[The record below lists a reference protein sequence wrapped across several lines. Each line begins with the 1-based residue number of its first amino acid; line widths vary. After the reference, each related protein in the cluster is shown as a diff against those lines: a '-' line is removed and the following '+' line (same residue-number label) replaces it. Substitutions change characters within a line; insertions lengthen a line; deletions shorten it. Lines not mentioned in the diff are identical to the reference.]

1 MTAQPSGEIVLYGI
15 ETCDQVRKARQWL
28 RAHGVAHRYH
38 DFRRDGL
45 TAEMLARWFG
55 RVPWD
60 ALVNRKGLTW
70 RRLDVARRAAVTD
83 QPSAAELLL
92 AEPTIVKRPVL
103 EAGDRLMVGFS
114 EAVYASLA
122 P

>member
-1 MTAQPSGEIVLYGI
+1 MPAQSSGEIVLYGI

-28 RAHGVAHRYH
+28 KAHDVPHRYH

-70 RRLDVARRAAVTD
+70 RRLEAGRRAAVTD
-83 QPSAAELLL
+83 QASAAELLL
-92 AEPTIVKRPVL
+92 AEPTVVKRPVL

-114 EAVYASLA
+114 EAVYTSLA

>member
-1 MTAQPSGEIVLYGI
+1 MPSQPPDDVVLYGI
-15 ETCDQVRKARQWL
+15 ETCDQVRKARLWL
-28 RAHGVAHRYH
+28 KTHDVPHRYH

-70 RRLDVARRAAVTD
+70 RRLDAGRRASVTD
-83 QPSAAELLL
+83 QASAAELLL

-122 P
+122 Q